1 MLNNIQMKSYTIGI
15 SCIGSGVGE
24 SVINSCRLSGLP
36 LRTIG
41 LGTNAFAYGAYACD
55 AFDYTPTIYAPDFVE
70 KLIEKC
76 LEHQIDLLIPGR
88 DDEAHI
94 YAQNRRRFA
103 DAGIKIIAA
112 GEELIELCRDKE
124 RMSRDLNP
132 VVDVFVE
139 CYDKGSL
146 PEIIRSGAAEF
157 PLIAKPRSG
166 FASKGVE
173 IIRDEGDLVKITE
186 EHIVQELA
194 LPLPSDPNYEFYIKQ
209 IAQNK
214 NPQVAEISIQIV
226 LSAEGELLGKM
237 ASYNKLANGV
247 PIEIVP
253 YEDDHVWE
261 VVDKLMP
268 VFKEKGLVGP
278 LNIQGRITRKG
289 LKIFE
294 MNPRFTGITGLR
306 ALMGFNEVEACIRSW
321 LKIGDKPNPLRL
333 NNDRFGIRQTAD
345 KVLAFNRN
353 KEAQELSTTVN
364 GKVLKPTRSVLVT
377 GASGYLGRALVR
389 ELLTEER
396 FEIFAI
402 GREKTKL
409 KQLFGG
415 QKIRVFDYSALE
427 NGELPVGD
435 IDIVVHAA
443 FARPHCTPEEI
454 AESLAFTNSLF
465 FKLAAHQVPSIIN
478 LSSQSVYGQS
488 ETPPWN
494 ENTPV
499 APQTPYAQAKYA
511 SELMLSSVHDRHPHV
526 KTTSLRLG
534 TLSGGQE
541 GLVPVDLL
549 SKLVLDAIEGKDLV
563 LVNPE
568 LPIERMDV
576 LDAAS
581 AVLNLLKI
589 DDHLW
594 MPVYNLGQGSVYT
607 LGDLASRV
615 VYSMDKHFPG
625 RTVSIINEDKT
636 YNTKVGMDVSRFR
649 SQTGWTPAFDLGNTV
664 DSLFCYFLHRE
675 KRSSV

>member
-1 MLNNIQMKSYTIGI
+1 MLNIQMKSYTIGI

-36 LRTIG
+36 LKTIG

-55 AFDYTPTIYAPDFVE
+55 AFDYTPTIYAPYFVE

-94 YAQNRRRFA
+94 YAQNRSRFA

-166 FASKGVE
+166 FASRGVQ
-173 IIRDEGDLVKITE
+173 IIRSEADFGKITE
-186 EHIVQELA
+186 DHIVQELA
-194 LPLPSDPNYEFYIKQ
+194 LPVPSDPNYEFYIKQ

-214 NPQVAEISIQIV
+214 NPQVSEISIQVV
-226 LSAEGELLGKM
+226 LSEEGELLGKM

-268 VFKEKGLVGP
+268 IFKEKGLVGP
-278 LNIQGRITRKG
+278 LNIQGRMTGKG

-353 KEAQELSTTVN
+353 KAAQELSTIVN
-364 GKVLKPTRSVLVT
+364 GKVLKPTRSILVT
-377 GASGYLGRALVR
+377 GATGYLGRALVK
-389 ELLTEER
+389 ELIKDGS
-396 FEIFAI
+396 FDIFAL
-402 GREKTKL
+402 GRDKSRLEKI
-409 KQLFGG
+409 FNHSDVR
-415 QKIRVFDYSALE
+415 IFDYSALQ
-427 NGELPVGD
+427 NGDLPMGSLD
-435 IDIVVHAA
+435 IAVHAA
-443 FARPHCTPEEI
+443 FARPHCTHEEI
-454 AESLAFTNSLF
+454 AESLAFTNNLF

-478 LSSQSVYGQS
+478 ISSQSVYGQAT
-488 ETPPWN
+488 EPLWD

-499 APQTPYAQAKYA
+499 APRTPYAQAKYA
-511 SELMLSSVHDRHPHV
+511 TELMLSSVHDLHPHIKV
-526 KTTSLRLG
+526 TSLRLG

-541 GLVPVDLL
+541 GLVSVDLL

-563 LVNPE
+563 LVNEE
-568 LPIERMDV
+568 LTVERMDV
-576 LDAAS
+576 LDGAA
-581 AVLNLLKI
+581 AIVNLLKM
-589 DDHLW
+589 DDHLL
-594 MPVYNLGQGSVYT
+594 MPLYNLGSGSSYT
-607 LGDLASRV
+607 LGELATMV
-615 VYSMDKHFPG
+615 VHSLGKHFPG
-625 RTVSIINEDKT
+625 RTVSIINEDQIF
-636 YNTKVGMDVSRFR
+636 NSKVGMDVSRFR
-649 SQTGWTPAFDLGNTV
+649 SQTGWTPAFDLENTI
-664 DSLFCYFLHRE
+664 DSLFCYFSQRE
-675 KRSSV
+675 KESSV